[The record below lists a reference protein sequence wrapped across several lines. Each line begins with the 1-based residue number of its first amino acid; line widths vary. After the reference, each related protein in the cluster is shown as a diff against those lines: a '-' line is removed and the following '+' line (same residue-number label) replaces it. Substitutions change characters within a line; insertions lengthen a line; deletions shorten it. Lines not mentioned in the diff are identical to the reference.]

1 MKSSKKTL
9 DIRMQAFT
17 ITTMKTYSLPYFKA
31 LLLLAACLFASP
43 LRAQLIIGEA
53 MQNPFFRGADYSRWT
68 LNSPWRGDGGNDRLV
83 FDIQAVNSAGF
94 YSARGAGGGLLDGPA
109 VAPSSPQAR
118 LMDFDFSLSQPFI
131 AAFGAPET
139 PGTYKLFFEVDVLT
153 DGGTYRAKSQE
164 FSNPLS
170 LSGALTPLFTW
181 QTGGGFLGDLPGNGG
196 VLLSEI
202 NALNYNAVMWVD
214 VPASGTGTGF
224 FTLDNMSLTYEVDM
238 VPEPSTY
245 LLLGFAATLA
255 LACKLRRRSK
265 C

>member
-1 MKSSKKTL
+1 
-9 DIRMQAFT
+9 
-17 ITTMKTYSLPYFKA
+17 MKTYSLPYFNA

-53 MQNPFFRGADYSRWT
+53 MQNPFFTGADYSGWT
-68 LNSPWRGDGGNDRLV
+68 LNSPWRGDGENDRLV
-83 FDIQAVNSAGF
+83 FDIQADNTAGF
-94 YSARGAGGGLLDGPA
+94 YSASGAGVDLGT

-118 LMDFDFSLSQPFI
+118 LMDFDFSLSQPFV

-139 PGTYKLFFEVDVLT
+139 TGTYKLFFEVDVLT
-153 DGGTYRAKSQE
+153 DGGIYRAKSQE
-164 FSNPLS
+164 FSDPLS

-202 NALNYNAVMWVD
+202 NALNYSAVMWVD
-214 VPASGTGTGF
+214 VPASGAGTGF
-224 FTLDNMSLTYEVDM
+224 FTLDNMSLIYEVDT

-245 LLLGFAATLA
+245 LLLGVAATLA
-255 LACKLRRRSK
+255 LACKLRRRRSK

>member
-1 MKSSKKTL
+1 
-9 DIRMQAFT
+9 
-17 ITTMKTYSLPYFKA
+17 MKTYSLPYFNA

-53 MQNPFFRGADYSRWT
+53 MRNPFFRGADYSGWT

-83 FDIQAVNSAGF
+83 FDIQADNTAGF
-94 YSARGAGGGLLDGPA
+94 YSASGAGVELGT

-131 AAFGAPET
+131 AAFAAPENR
-139 PGTYKLFFEVDVLT
+139 GTYKLFFEVDVLT

-164 FSNPLS
+164 FSDPLS

-202 NALNYNAVMWVD
+202 NALNYSAVMWVD
-214 VPASGTGTGF
+214 VPASGAGTGF
-224 FTLDNMSLTYEVDM
+224 FTLDNMSLIYEVDT

-245 LLLGFAATLA
+245 LLLGVAATLA
-255 LACKLRRRSK
+255 LAYKLRRRSK